1 MLGFDLR
8 TARATWTVA
17 VVALAIYATY
27 SMRRTLFV
35 FVLAV
40 FFSYLLYPLVR
51 RLKIHAPKRLSHT
64 ASTAIIF
71 GLLLA
76 AIAALLA
83 LIAPPIIDQAS
94 RLSEQLPQ
102 LLRGSNIVERLPL
115 PDWLAPYRDRI
126 VDFMRDNLASGTAA
140 AVPVA
145 RQVAHV
151 LLLVA
156 GNTVFVVLIPILAF
170 LMIKDGATMR
180 ERYLQWADGRVHVRF
195 WRHLVDDLDRMLGRY
210 MRALVILSLAATIA
224 YGIAFRIVGLPFG
237 LLLAVMAGCLEFIP
251 VAGPLAAALFAL
263 IVAALTGFEHLLLL
277 ALFLVV
283 YRVFQDYVLNP
294 ILMSGGVAVPPL
306 LVLFGLLAGEEL
318 GGIVGIFLAIPVL
331 AVARIAVIRL
341 AGAARARQQPA
352 LPDASE

>member
-8 TARATWTVA
+8 TARVTWTVA

-27 SMRRTLFV
+27 SIRRTLFV

-51 RLKIHAPKRLSHT
+51 RLKLHAPKRLSHT

-76 AIAALLA
+76 AIATGLA
-83 LIAPPIIDQAS
+83 VLAPPIIDQAA
-94 RLSEQLPQ
+94 RLSEQLPE
-102 LLRGSNIVERLPL
+102 LLRGSNVVDRLPL
-115 PDWLAPYRDRI
+115 PEWLAPYRDRI
-126 VDFMRDNLASGTAA
+126 VDFVRDNFATGTAA

-151 LLLVA
+151 LLQVVA
-156 GNTVFVVLIPILAF
+156 NMLFVVLIPILAF

-180 ERYLQWADGRVHVRF
+180 ERYLQWAAGRVHERF
-195 WRHLVDDLDRMLGRY
+195 WRHLVDDLDIMLGRY
-210 MRALVILSLAATIA
+210 MRSLVVLSLAATTA
-224 YGIAFRIVGLPFG
+224 YAIAFSIAGLPFG
-237 LLLAVMAGCLEFIP
+237 LLLAVMAGCLEVIP

-263 IVAALTGFEHLLLL
+263 IVAALTGFDHLLLL
-277 ALFLVV
+277 ALFLAV
-283 YRVFQDYVLNP
+283 YRLFQDYVLNP

-331 AVARIAVIRL
+331 AVVRIAAIRL
-341 AGAARARQQPA
+341 AHEARTRRR
-352 LPDASE
+352 LESS

>member
-8 TARATWTVA
+8 TARVTWTVA
-17 VVALAIYATY
+17 VVVLAIYATY
-27 SMRRTLFV
+27 SIRRTLFV

-51 RLKIHAPKRLSHT
+51 RLKLHAPKRLSHT

-76 AIAALLA
+76 AIAAGLA
-83 LIAPPIIDQAS
+83 VLAPPIIDQAA

-102 LLRGSNIVERLPL
+102 LLRGSNVVDRLPL

-126 VDFMRDNLASGTAA
+126 VDFLRDSFASGTAA

-145 RQVAHV
+145 RQVAH
-151 LLLVA
+151 LLLQVV
-156 GNTVFVVLIPILAF
+156 GNMLFVVLIPILAF

-180 ERYLQWADGRVHVRF
+180 ERYLQWAASRVHGRF
-195 WRHLVDDLDRMLGRY
+195 WRHLVDDLDIMLGRY
-210 MRALVILSLAATIA
+210 MRALVVLSLAATTA
-224 YGIAFRIVGLPFG
+224 YAIAFSIAGLPFG

-263 IVAALTGFEHLLLL
+263 IVAALTGFDHLLLL
-277 ALFLVV
+277 ALFLAV
-283 YRVFQDYVLNP
+283 YRLFQDYVLNP

-331 AVARIAVIRL
+331 AVVRIGAIRL
-341 AGAARARQQPA
+341 AHEARARQR
-352 LPDASE
+352 LESS

>member
-27 SMRRTLFV
+27 SIRRTLFV

-40 FFSYLLYPLVR
+40 FFSYVLYPLVH
-51 RLKIHAPKRLSHT
+51 RLEQHAPKRLSHT
-64 ASTAIIF
+64 ASTALIF

-76 AIAALLA
+76 AIVTVLA
-83 LIAPPIIDQAS
+83 LIAPPIADQAA

-102 LLRGSNIVERLPL
+102 LLRDPNIVERLPL
-115 PDWLAPYRDRI
+115 PGWLAPYRDRI
-126 VDFMRDNLASGTAA
+126 VEFARAQLAGGSAA

-145 RQVAHV
+145 KQVGHL

-156 GNTVFVVLIPILAF
+156 GNMVFVVLIPILAF

-180 ERYLQWADGRVHVRF
+180 ERYLQWAEQRVHARF

-210 MRALVILSLAATIA
+210 MRALMVLSLAATVA
-224 YGIAFRIVGLPFG
+224 YGIAFTIVGLPFG

-263 IVAALTGFEHLLLL
+263 VVAALTGFEHLLLL
-277 ALFLVV
+277 ALFFVV
-283 YRVFQDYVLNP
+283 YRLFQDYVLNP

-318 GGIVGIFLAIPVL
+318 GGIGGIFLAIPVL
-331 AVARIAVIRL
+331 AIARIAAIRL
-341 AGAARARQQPA
+341 ANEARARRQAA